1 MPSSDHRQIPI
12 IIDILKLI
20 SPRTI
25 LDIGCG
31 CGKYGLLA
39 KEYLRDK
46 PYIDGWKKVERVD
59 GLEVFDKYITDIQK
73 AIYDNLYIGDATE
86 IEIGDYE
93 LYMLIDS
100 IEHMPKDK
108 GLELVNKLKNKG
120 KVLIAT
126 PKKFEVHPVRY
137 GNSHEEHIS
146 HYTYKDFNGKDY
158 SNNDS
163 LIVLI

>member
-12 IIDILKLI
+12 IIDILKEV
-20 SPRTI
+20 SPKTI

-46 PYIDGWKKVERVD
+46 PYIAEWKKVERVD
-59 GLEVFDKYITDIQK
+59 GIEVFDKYITDIQL
-73 AIYDNLYIGDATE
+73 AIYDTLYIGDATK
-86 IEIGDYE
+86 IKIGDYD

-100 IEHMPKDK
+100 IEHIPKDK
-108 GLELVNKLKNKG
+108 GLELVSRLKKKG

-126 PKKFEVHPVRY
+126 PMRFEVHPPRY

-146 HYTYKDFNGKDY
+146 HYTYEDFGGKNY
-158 SNNDS
+158 SNTNS